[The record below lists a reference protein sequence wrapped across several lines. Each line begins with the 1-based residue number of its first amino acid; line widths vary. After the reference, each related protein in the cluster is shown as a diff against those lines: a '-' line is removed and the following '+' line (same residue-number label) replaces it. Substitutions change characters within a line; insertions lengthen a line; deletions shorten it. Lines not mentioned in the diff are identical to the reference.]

1 MPRTTEN
8 VFEEGSAG
16 WSGRIRGMR
25 QISLKL
31 ELKGLWEWQWEAR
44 ARPECDTW
52 LSLAGDYATI
62 FAKIFSLFCALH
74 QMLTKCRCRH
84 WRRRRRCRCRRW
96 RWRRCLCTLFTFI
109 EAQINKFNAP
119 TGKKKRSKS
128 KTRIRSSRH
137 SRRRRRKKKENNIWQ
152 TKEEEEDSIW
162 LLPYRHLWQSQPF
175 TSLSHP
181 GLAILLPP
189 PAAGLD

>member
-1 MPRTTEN
+1 MEAR
-8 VFEEGSAG
+8 AC
-16 WSGRIRGMR
+16 
-25 QISLKL
+25 
-31 ELKGLWEWQWEAR
+31 AR

-74 QMLTKCRCRH
+74 QMLTKCRCQQ
-84 WRRRRRCRCRRW
+84 RRRRRLRQRCRRWRW

-119 TGKKKRSKS
+119 TGKKEARAKQEYEAADAADEG
-128 KTRIRSSRH
+128 
-137 SRRRRRKKKENNIWQ
+137 RRKKKENNIWQ
-152 TKEEEEDSIW
+152 TKEEEEENIW
-162 LLPYRHLWQSQPF
+162 LLSYRHLWQSQPF
-175 TSLSHP
+175 ISLCHP
-181 GLAILLPP
+181 GQAILL